1 MLPWYPALRLMIDAM
16 RVIDMRLKLI
26 AAGKGTSEEMYL
38 MVNEKVE
45 ALFEAGNIFIRVG
58 NSSHVI
64 DNYCRIVAANV
75 ARLSA

>member
-45 ALFEAGNIFIRVG
+45 ALFEAGNIFIRGG